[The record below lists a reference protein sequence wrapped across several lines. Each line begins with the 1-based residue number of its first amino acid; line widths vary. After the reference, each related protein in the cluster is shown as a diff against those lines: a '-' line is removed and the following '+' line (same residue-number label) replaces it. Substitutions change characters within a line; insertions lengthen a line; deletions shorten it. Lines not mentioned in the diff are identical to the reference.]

1 MKTRIYFL
9 DNLRTFMIF
18 LVVVLHAG
26 IVYEPILENTWIVSD
41 PVKANGI
48 GLIRMYLDIFVMFTI
63 FFISGYLIPNSLKNK
78 SNWTFI
84 TSKFRRIM
92 IPWMV
97 AVFTMIPAYK
107 AIFLYS
113 RGLPQEA
120 WYTYFHFFQRA
131 GGDMSSFADNPA
143 MNWLWFLPVLFVF
156 QMIYLGL
163 SKTKLLSL
171 KISLKTG
178 VLLTLVA
185 GVAYSMLITELDLR
199 GWYHSFL
206 LHFQNERILV
216 YFFVFLF
223 GSLCNKL
230 KVFESP
236 KNMKLYI
243 WANVSLTLSLGIF
256 TAVALNLFFN
266 LIDPAR
272 NFFFVSQTIDRIVYY
287 TTLMT
292 SMFSFL
298 YVFMHSFRFSF
309 NKSNA
314 LMRELNKNSYAVYII
329 HLPVVGLAA
338 LILLSVS
345 LPAMV
350 KFLIVSV
357 TAFAVSNLLVTAYHK
372 TLQHFFSK
380 KIFRYAV
387 PVAFSLLTVA
397 VYVNTAQA
405 EPMIQP
411 LSQSNTDARTP
422 QVSLHA
428 AVIEGNLKATK
439 QHIAA
444 GSDLNVKEPSGGS
457 SPLILAALLGKTE
470 IAQALIDAGA
480 DVNQTNN
487 EGSTALHT
495 AAFFCRPDIVK
506 ALLAAGADTSVRN
519 NSGSTARASVT
530 GPFQSVRGVYDYFS
544 KTLGPIGLE
553 LDYDYLETT
562 RPVIAEM
569 LQE

>member
-1 MKTRIYFL
+1 
-9 DNLRTFMIF
+9 
-18 LVVVLHAG
+18 
-26 IVYEPILENTWIVSD
+26 
-41 PVKANGI
+41 
-48 GLIRMYLDIFVMFTI
+48 MYTI

-78 SNWTFI
+78 SAWTFLA
-84 TSKFRRIM
+84 SKFRRIM

-97 AVFTMIPAYK
+97 AVLTMIPAYK

-120 WYTYFHFFQRA
+120 WYTYFHFFQRT
-131 GGDMSSFADNPA
+131 GGDLSSFADNPV

-171 KISLKTG
+171 NISLKTG

-199 GWYHSFL
+199 GWYHSFF
-206 LHFQNERILV
+206 LHFQNERVLV
-216 YFFVFLF
+216 YFFVFLL
-223 GSLCNKL
+223 GSLCNRL
-230 KVFESP
+230 MVFEWP
-236 KNMKLYI
+236 KNTKLYI

-272 NFFFVSQTIDRIVYY
+272 NFFFVSQIVDRIAYY
-287 TTLMT
+287 TTLLT

-298 YVFMHSFRFSF
+298 YVFLHSFRFSF
-309 NKSNA
+309 NKTNP
-314 LMRELNKNSYAVYII
+314 LMRELNNNSYAVYII
-329 HLPVVGLAA
+329 HLPIVGLVA
-338 LILLSVS
+338 LLLFHVS

-350 KFLIVSV
+350 KFLLVAVI
-357 TAFAVSNLLVTAYHK
+357 AFAVSNLLVTVYHK

-387 PVAFSLLTVA
+387 PAIFSLLAIA
-397 VYVNTAQA
+397 VYANQVQASSAFEQMPQSETTANIPA
-405 EPMIQP
+405 I
-411 LSQSNTDARTP
+411 
-422 QVSLHA
+422 SLHA
-428 AVIEGNLKATK
+428 AVIEGNLEAVK

-444 GSDLNVKEPSGGS
+444 GSDLNLKEPSGGS
-457 SPLILAALLGKTE
+457 SPLILASLLGKTE

-480 DVNQTNN
+480 DVNQINN

-495 AAFFCRPDIVK
+495 AAFFCRPDIVN

-519 NSGSTARASVT
+519 NSGSTAQASVSA
-530 GPFQSVRGVYDYFS
+530 PFQSVKGVYDYFS
-544 KTLGPIGLE
+544 NTLGPIGLE
-553 LDYDYLETT
+553 LDYTYLETT
-562 RPVIAEM
+562 RPQIAEM
-569 LQE
+569 LQQ

>member
-9 DNLRTFMIF
+9 DNLRTLMIF
-18 LVVVLHAG
+18 FVVLLHAG
-26 IVYEPILENTWIVSD
+26 IVYEHILENYWIVSD

-63 FFISGYLIPNSLKNK
+63 FFISGYLIPNSLKSK
-78 SNWTFI
+78 TDWAFVA
-84 TSKFRRIM
+84 SKFRRIM

-97 AVFTMIPAYK
+97 AVLTMIPAYK

-120 WYTYFHFFQRA
+120 WYTYFHFYQRA
-131 GGDMSSFADNPA
+131 GGDLSSFADNPV

-163 SKTKLLSL
+163 SKTKLFSL
-171 KISLKTG
+171 NISLKTG
-178 VLLTLVA
+178 ALLTLVA

-199 GWYHSFL
+199 GWYHSFF
-206 LHFQNERILV
+206 LHFQNERVLV
-216 YFFVFLF
+216 YFFVFLL

-230 KVFESP
+230 NVFERP
-236 KNMKLYI
+236 KNTKLYI

-272 NFFFVSQTIDRIVYY
+272 NFFFVSQTVDRIVYY
-287 TTLMT
+287 TTLIT

-298 YVFMHSFRFSF
+298 YVFLHSFRFSF
-309 NKSNA
+309 NKTNSF
-314 LMRELNKNSYAVYII
+314 MRELNKNSYAVYII
-329 HLPVVGLAA
+329 HLPVVGLVA
-338 LILLSVS
+338 LLLLHVS

-350 KFLIVSV
+350 KFLLV
-357 TAFAVSNLLVTAYHK
+357 TLIAYTLSNILVTAYNK
-372 TLQHFFSK
+372 TLKHFFSR

-387 PVAFSLLTVA
+387 PVTFSLLTVV
-397 VYVNTAQA
+397 VYVKQAQA
-405 EPMIQP
+405 KPTIEHA
-411 LSQSNTDARTP
+411 LQSESTIKAP
-422 QVSLHA
+422 AISLHA
-428 AVIEGNLKATK
+428 AVIEGNLEAVK

-457 SPLILAALLGKTE
+457 SPLILASLLGKTE

-506 ALLAAGADTSVRN
+506 ALLAAGADTSIRN
-519 NSGSTARASVT
+519 NSGSTALASVSA
-530 GPFQSVRGVYDYFS
+530 PFQAVKGVYDYFS
-544 KTLGPIGLE
+544 NTLGPIGLE
-553 LDYDYLETT
+553 LDYTYLETT
-562 RPVIAEM
+562 RPQIAEM
-569 LQE
+569 LQQ